1 MFTNKIT
8 QNPTFF
14 FIVNS
19 EINIMGSFI
28 NVCIREC
35 FTVKMSP
42 AKFLNGENNSNNP
55 NGKKN
60 SQQGKRS
67 CVFTK
72 TYIFNVAN
80 FVVVYDRLD

>member
-1 MFTNKIT
+1 
-8 QNPTFF
+8 
-14 FIVNS
+14 
-19 EINIMGSFI
+19 
-28 NVCIREC
+28 
-35 FTVKMSP
+35 MSP

-80 FVVVYDRLD
+80 FVVVYDRLDWQRWIKSTSAGSGQQQNNLNLSPVVSV